1 MATTAGNRNQTNGVL
16 SVSTTQTSGTTSKQ
30 TASKPASSK
39 LKLIVRR
46 LAPGL
51 TEAEFLSILGDE
63 WKVGQGKVD
72 WFEYKLGKDSK
83 EYVPSQDVRRHC
95 LQLNTVLPSHL
106 GLLGHTY
113 I

>member
-1 MATTAGNRNQTNGVL
+1 MATTAGSRNQANGVL
-16 SVSTTQTSGTTSKQ
+16 SVTTSQTSGNTPKQ

-39 LKLIVRR
+39 MKLIVRR

-51 TEAEFLSILGDE
+51 TEAEFFSVIGED

-72 WFEYKLGKDSK
+72 WFQYKAGKDSK
-83 EYVPSQDVRRHC
+83 EYVHLQSMRQHC
-95 LQLNTVLPSHL
+95 LQTNLALLSHL
-106 GLLGHTY
+106 DLLGRTS